1 MWRAIT
7 AGVSVVVAA
16 AVGVVTTL
24 VTQHSSWG
32 LWVAL
37 GVLVILGAVLQ
48 AAVTGR
54 DRAQSSKV
62 LASGSGAMA
71 IGGSVGEIHTKVRA
85 SRKTRAVHA
94 HASEDGGIVATGP
107 GAMRPRRSRA
117 GFPSACH
124 YCCPAGCTWS
134 RPTGPAVRRD
144 GPNRRRERY
153 GSPLPTPATVVILAN
168 SSPRRREKLCW
179 PPAFPRRG

>member
-1 MWRAIT
+1 MWRAIA

-94 HASEDGGIVATGP
+94 SEDGGIVATGP
-107 GAMRPRRSRA
+107 GAMSIGGDVSKA
-117 GFPSACH
+117 WTDVAE
-124 YCCPAGCTWS
+124 T
-134 RPTGPAVRRD
+134 D
-144 GPNRRRERY
+144 GQSEP
-153 GSPLPTPATVVILAN
+153 
-168 SSPRRREKLCW
+168 
-179 PPAFPRRG
+179 